1 MKKYLLLALFFISV
15 LKPVMADVYFVR
27 NTSETGSESI
37 GEALTLANPGDT
49 IIIDVSGTL
58 LLNNPLVI
66 DKGVTILGPSPK
78 HFVIDGGNISGVP
91 ALRINV
97 PAGETAV
104 LRGMKFVNYLSNVSM
119 LENLGNECRI
129 ERCVFKDNTTSFR
142 GGAIQNSG
150 NLVLN
155 AVSFTNN
162 SANGPGGG
170 ALFNNGQ
177 LAMQN
182 CSFHAND
189 TPNDGGAVLINGGT
203 TTIDLCT
210 FYRNQADQNGS
221 GLAVAGGAVELGHSI
236 FDNIGGFPPNYNVH
250 EGVSGL
256 ITSNGRNLMLD
267 GENVFDIED
276 IGSGGSDLVGGGYT
290 LGLRPAGVVTDG
302 YGMEWI
308 PITDNASSAISQ
320 GGFPTHPTDIRRAP
334 RIMSDLT
341 QYIADCGAVEYTP
354 FRVISNGVGAGNN
367 GTLEW
372 AVDQINSFSISPAY
386 ISFDLPGS
394 TTINNTVTYQL
405 DIDHVYIDGYTQP
418 GSAVPGPQDMTNAGV
433 AGAPTIFIQ
442 QAGGDAFLLPN
453 TCNDTWISGLTIN
466 GAQNA
471 IVCNA
476 PSCHFFG
483 NHIGIDINGNNII
496 GNNGIGILMGTVD
509 ATDFLI
515 GGYMAYERNVLSGNA
530 VNVVVET
537 GASSGDI
544 AKNFIG
550 IDAWG
555 MNAPT
560 GVVTATGVLLSQS
573 NDIFVEENVISS
585 LDIGVNYTG
594 TSNTGHCIGNYI
606 GTDGWGE
613 GNLPIT
619 NVGINLENQTSA
631 VQIGEEG
638 HGNLIGNCSGVAGV
652 LVFNCN
658 ANIPIQG
665 NRFGLSYNNTPIQNT
680 RAIYLS
686 GSSNIIIGGSGNGEG
701 NIIAGSS
708 GAGVYFENGSVSNTI
723 IHNLFGLDESGMSS
737 AGYENQHAIHL
748 LNSNDNLI
756 GVSGAPNFI
765 AASNAEGILI
775 DNSDGTDIEHNFI
788 GVNQM
793 GSPVFNF
800 DDGIQIVNSDDTQIG
815 LLGTIHNVIAN
826 NNGAGIGIIN
836 STNTTIENDSI
847 YDNTSHGVYVDQLSS
862 TQNSINHC
870 WIYNNGGLGVDLQNS
885 ANNDIP
891 NPTIL
896 GVSECSGITSL
907 RLTVPAPFSGNASF
921 EFYRIPNGQEDPSGF
936 GEGNEPL
943 FTTTSFT
950 ITGPWTNTFSIPG
963 LSTGDYVSVIM
974 TDASGNSSEF
984 SNHSIV
990 NAAPSITFSNGNV
1003 TCHGD
1008 NDGTCDATVSNGSG
1022 ELWWDWDLDGF
1033 GDQDDTEDMTG
1044 LFAGSY
1050 SYQYMDVAGCILSG
1064 TETIGEPTQ
1073 VLMGTAVPTDETCAG
1088 NSDGSIVIT
1097 GESGGTAPYTYSID
1111 GGGTTQASNVF
1122 TSLAA
1127 GSYLV
1132 SVVDATG
1139 CISDTVTVSINPGS
1153 SVSISG
1159 VVTSNYNGSDI
1170 SCNGSSD
1177 GEVTVTISGGIPPY
1191 TLSVNGTFFSNPTG
1205 SSEVVGGLA
1214 DGSHSFEIVDGN
1226 GCSFTDIVVVT
1237 EPSAV
1242 SHTFGGQSTVTCFG
1256 GSDGSLFITPFGGT
1270 GSYTY
1275 DWDYDGVG
1283 DFDDPQTPVGT
1294 LSAGNYN
1301 VVVQDANGCTDAGGP
1316 YTVFEPAAITIS
1328 PDAVTNP
1335 SCNGAV
1341 DGLISV
1347 TVTGGDGGPYTYD
1360 WDNDGTGDFDDV
1372 EDITSLGDGT
1382 YNLVAQDGNGCV
1394 STSYSYTL
1402 TEPSPITVDAGT
1414 PQTICETD
1422 NVSLSGMVT
1431 VAGGGIWSGGAG
1443 IFTPSASD
1451 LNAIY
1456 TPSAGEIS
1464 SGSVTLTLTSTGNG
1478 GCSPVNDNVV
1488 ITIESSPNAGS
1499 GSPITICNDDAV
1511 IDLTA
1516 QLAGQDAGGTWAD
1529 DDATGGLI
1537 GSNFDPTSVTPGTAT
1552 AYNFTYTVTGTV
1564 CPSASETV
1572 VVTVNPTPVFTVVT
1586 NDPTTCGAT
1595 DGEFVISG
1603 LAANTNY
1610 DVNIDGAGAS
1620 SYTSDGSGNIT
1631 IGGYSQG
1638 TYTGIDVVDGAGCSY
1653 SDASAFTLTDPTPPS
1668 VGISNSSNP
1677 TTCGGT
1683 DGTITISGLS
1693 PSTVYSDLS
1702 YDDGGGTVSLG
1713 TFTTNTSGEFVI
1725 TGLGE
1730 DNFSNFIVTQGACTG
1745 SDPGPIGLFDPAAP
1759 AIDSIAT
1766 VDPSCAGNA
1775 DGSITISVSGG
1786 GALEYSIDEGAFY
1799 QASSSFVS
1807 LPANQ
1812 YIIWVQDQVTGCVSA
1827 PDTVNLISPTPITA
1841 SFSTTDVSCFGNCD
1855 GQIIVTASGGTGTF
1869 TNYTWSPVPGAGQG
1883 TNMITSVCAGTYSV
1897 TIEDSNGC
1905 THTPSSETVNQP
1917 TQLLSTS
1924 SATAESCLGS
1934 NDGTLTLNV
1943 TGGTAGF
1950 TINWYSD
1957 PSYSTLI
1964 YTNPGVAGPNT
1975 VTNVV
1980 PGMYYPE
1987 VIDANGCMHYDGAAV
2002 VNTGQVLTLTI
2013 SATNESC
2020 FGAID
2025 GTAAVTN
2032 VSGGS
2037 GSYSYSWYDDPSLV
2051 TPIGGS
2057 AAIGSL
2063 GDDWYYVV
2071 VTDQSTSCSTV
2082 DSVEITSPPQLVYE
2096 TPTLIDP
2103 SCNGVADGAIQGS
2116 ASGGNPPYLISTD
2129 GGNSYPYGGLNAT
2142 GLLGGT
2148 YQVYIQDANG
2158 CVTGP
2163 HTEVLNDPAA
2173 ILLSVTATDIK
2184 CFGDG
2189 NGQIDISFSGGI
2201 PAYLTTIDNGTNQ
2214 NNIGS
2219 TTNDSYTGLGQGSY
2233 TVYIEDANG
2242 CISNDTTVTINE
2254 PADLTVTADT
2264 TGLCLPGLGEVEIT
2278 AGGGTATYL
2287 YSTNGVDYQTN
2298 NIIDTLFIGTYY
2310 AYVQDASG
2318 CIDSIQFT
2326 IDGYIPPSPT
2336 IVNTQ
2341 FCEGETYAVN
2351 ATGLGTLGWATDSLF
2366 TSPFFGNPGLY
2377 PTSTQNGDLI
2387 AVVAL
2392 DQGCLSLPTYDS
2404 FVIEENSL
2412 VMGPDQFVCP
2422 GDSVLISASV
2432 SAGSVSWTQDGTVST
2447 PLLTSTYV
2455 TPIND
2460 FTYYE
2465 VKNIVAG
2472 CTFIDSL
2479 LVTID
2484 LNNPDCGND
2493 IANAFSPDG
2502 DGVNDVWII
2511 DGIIDSPNNSVHIIN
2526 RWGDE
2531 VFSVNNYDN
2540 TTVYW
2545 DGRDMSGNDLSAGT
2559 YFYVIE
2565 YIDEGTSVSGWVQ
2578 IVR

>member
-1 MKKYLLLALFFISV
+1 MKKYLLLALFFICFSNFI
-15 LKPVMADVYFVR
+15 KAEVYFVR
-27 NTSETGSESI
+27 NTFETGSESI
-37 GEALTLANPGDT
+37 GEALSLSVDGDT

-58 LLNNPLVI
+58 VLNNPLVI
-66 DKGVTILGPSPK
+66 DKGLTILGPSPR
-78 HFVIDGGNISGVP
+78 HFTIDGANITGTP
-91 ALRINV
+91 AVRVNV
-97 PAGETAV
+97 PAGATAV
-104 LRGMKFVNYLSNVSM
+104 LNGIKFANYAGPISM
-119 LENLGNECRI
+119 LENIGDELKI
-129 ERCVFKDNTTSFR
+129 VSCVFKGNMSGST
-142 GGAIQNSG
+142 GGAISNSG
-150 NLVLN
+150 IMLLQ
-155 AVSFTNN
+155 AVSFSNN
-162 SANGPGGG
+162 SASTGGG
-170 ALFNNGQ
+170 AIHSTGQ
-177 LAMQN
+177 TTMQN
-182 CSFHAND
+182 CSFHFNN
-189 TPNDGGAVLINGGT
+189 TPNDGGAVLIQGGVAQ
-203 TTIDLCT
+203 IELST
-210 FYRNQADQNGS
+210 FYQNQADQNGS
-221 GLAVAGGAVELGHSI
+221 GLAVEGGSVELGHSI
-236 FDNIGGFPPNYNVH
+236 FDNTGGFPPNYNVH
-250 EGVSGL
+250 EGAPGL

-267 GENVFDIED
+267 GENVQDIQD
-276 IGSGGSDLVGGGYT
+276 VGGGGSDLVGGIYN
-290 LGLRPAGVVTDG
+290 LGLRPSGVVVDG

-308 PITDNASSAISQ
+308 PITDNSSSAISQ

-354 FRVISNGVGAGNN
+354 FRVISNGIGAGNN

-372 AVDQINSFSISPAY
+372 AVDQVNAFSISPAY

-433 AGAPTIFIQ
+433 AGAPTVFIFQ
-442 QAGGDAFLLPN
+442 SGGDAFLLPN

-515 GGYMAYERNVLSGNA
+515 GGYMAHERNVLSGNA

-555 MNAPT
+555 MSAPT
-560 GVVTATGVLLSQS
+560 GVVVATGVLLSQS

-631 VQIGEEG
+631 VQIGEES

-652 LVFNCN
+652 FVFNCN

-748 LNSNDNLI
+748 LNSNNNLI

-800 DDGIQIVNSDDTQIG
+800 DDGIQVVNSDDTQIG
-815 LLGTIHNVIAN
+815 ILGTTHNVIAN
-826 NNGAGIGIIN
+826 NSGAGIGIVN

-847 YDNTSHGVYVDQLSS
+847 FNNTSHGVHVDQVGS
-862 TQNSINHC
+862 TQNSVNHC
-870 WIYNNGGLGVDLQNS
+870 WIYNNGGLGIDLQNV
-885 ANNDIP
+885 ANIDIP
-891 NPTIL
+891 APTIN
-896 GVSECSGITSL
+896 GASVCSAVTSL
-907 RLTVPAPFSGNASF
+907 RLTVPAGFTGNASF
-921 EFYRIPNGQEDPSGF
+921 EFYRIPNGSEDPSGF

-950 ITGPWTNTFSIPG
+950 IAGPWSNNFNVTG
-963 LSTGDYVSVIM
+963 LSAGDFVSVIM
-974 TDASGNSSEF
+974 TDVNGNSSEF
-984 SNHSIV
+984 SNHIEVQGQPAIS
-990 NAAPSITFSNGNV
+990 FSNGNV
-1003 TCHGD
+1003 TCHGG
-1008 NDGTCDATVSNGSG
+1008 NDGTCDATVSGGSG
-1022 ELWWDWDLDGF
+1022 ELWWDWDVDGV
-1033 GDQDDTEDMTG
+1033 GDQDDTEDMASLT
-1044 LFAGSY
+1044 AGSY
-1050 SYQYMDVAGCILSG
+1050 AYQYMDNAGCMLSG
-1064 TETIGEPTQ
+1064 TETITEPTQ
-1073 VLMGTAVPTDETCAG
+1073 VLMGTAVPTDETCTG
-1088 NSDGSIVIT
+1088 NSDGTITIT
-1097 GESGGTAPYTYSID
+1097 GESGGISPYTYSID
-1111 GGGTTQASNVF
+1111 GGGSSQGSNIF

-1132 SVVDATG
+1132 TVIDAVG
-1139 CISDTVTVSINPGS
+1139 CISDTVNVTINPAS
-1153 SVSISG
+1153 SVTISG
-1159 VVTSNYNGSDI
+1159 AVTSNYNGSEI
-1170 SCNGSSD
+1170 SCNGLTD
-1177 GEVTVTISGGIPPY
+1177 GEVTVTISGGILPY
-1191 TLSVNGTFFSNPTG
+1191 TLNVNGSFYSNPTG
-1205 SSEVVGGLA
+1205 TSEVVTGLG
-1214 DGSHSFEIVDGN
+1214 DGPHSFEIIDGN
-1226 GCSFTDIVVVT
+1226 GCSNTDVVVVT

-1242 SHTFGGQSTVTCFG
+1242 SHTFGGQSTVSCFG
-1256 GSDGSLFITPFGGT
+1256 GSDGSLVITPLGGT

-1275 DWDYDGVG
+1275 DWDYDGTG
-1283 DFDDPQTPVGT
+1283 DFDDPQTPIGI

-1301 VVVQDANGCTDAGGP
+1301 VVIQDANGCSDTGGP
-1316 YTVFEPAAITIS
+1316 YTVNQPPAITIT
-1328 PDAVTNP
+1328 PDALTNP

-1341 DGLISV
+1341 DGSISV
-1347 TVTGGDGGPYTYD
+1347 TVVGGDGGPYTYD

-1372 EDITSLGDGT
+1372 EDITSLGDGS
-1382 YNLVAQDGNGCV
+1382 YNLVAQDGNGCL
-1394 STSYSYTL
+1394 STSYNYTL
-1402 TEPSPITVDAGT
+1402 TEPAPITVDAGVA
-1414 PQTICETD
+1414 QTICEGD
-1422 NVSLSGMVT
+1422 NVTLAGAVT
-1431 VAGGGIWSGGAG
+1431 VATGGVWSGGTG
-1443 IFTPSASD
+1443 VFSPSATT
-1451 LNAIY
+1451 LNATY
-1456 TPSAGEIS
+1456 TPSAGDIAA
-1464 SGSVTLTLTSTGNG
+1464 GTVTLTLQTTGNG
-1478 GCSPVNDNVV
+1478 SCPAQTDDM
-1488 ITIESSPNAGS
+1488 ILTIESQPDAGTPA
-1499 GSPITICNDDAV
+1499 PITVCNTDGGV
-1511 IDLTA
+1511 NLDL
-1516 QLAGQDAGGTWAD
+1516 QLSGQDGGGTWD
-1529 DDATGGLI
+1529 DVNTTGALAGNVFSPT
-1537 GSNFDPTSVTPGTAT
+1537 GVTVSSPTNF
-1552 AYNFTYTVTGTV
+1552 NFSYIVTGSV
-1564 CPSASETV
+1564 CSNDTATV
-1572 VVTVNPTPVFTVVT
+1572 VVTVNPTPVFTVST
-1586 NDPTTCGAT
+1586 NDPSTCGAN
-1595 DGEFVISG
+1595 DGSFVLSG
-1603 LAANTNY
+1603 LQGNTTY
-1610 DVNIDGAGAS
+1610 DVNIDGAGAAS
-1620 SYTSDGSGNIT
+1620 HTSDATGNIT
-1631 IGGYSQG
+1631 VGGYGQG
-1638 TYTGIDVVDGAGCSY
+1638 TYTGIDVVDAFGCSY
-1653 SDASAFTLTDPTPPS
+1653 SDAAAFTLTDPAPPS
-1668 VGISNSSNP
+1668 FGISNSTDP

-1683 DGTITISGLS
+1683 DGTITISGLA
-1693 PSTVYSDLS
+1693 PSTSYDDLS

-1713 TFTTNTSGEFVI
+1713 AITTNAAGEFVI
-1725 TGLGE
+1725 TGLGN
-1730 DNFSNFIVTQGACTG
+1730 DVFSNFVVTQGGCTG
-1745 SDPGPIGLFDPAAP
+1745 NDPGPIGLFNPP
-1759 AIDSIAT
+1759 LPTIDSVT
-1766 VDPSCAGNA
+1766 DVDPSCAGNA
-1775 DGSITISVSGG
+1775 DGSITISASGG

-1799 QASSSFVS
+1799 QASGSFVS

-1812 YIIWVQDQVTGCVSA
+1812 YIIWVQDQVTGCVSL

-1841 SFSTTDVSCFGNCD
+1841 TFTTTDVSCFGNCD
-1855 GQIIVTASGGTGTF
+1855 GQIQVTASGGTGTF
-1869 TNYTWSPVPGAGQG
+1869 TNYTWTPIPGAGQG
-1883 TNMITSVCAGTYSV
+1883 TNTITSLCAGTYSV

-1924 SATAESCLGS
+1924 SATAESCLGA
-1934 NDGTLTLNV
+1934 NDGTLTLDV
-1943 TGGTAGF
+1943 SGGTSGF

-1957 PSYSTLI
+1957 VAYTTLV
-1964 YTNPGVAGPNT
+1964 YTNAGVAGPNT
-1975 VTNVV
+1975 VTSVV

-1987 VIDANGCMHYDGAAV
+1987 VIDANGCIHYAGPAV
-2002 VNTGQVLTLTI
+2002 VNTGQVITVTI
-2013 SATNESC
+2013 TPSNESC
-2020 FGAID
+2020 FGAFD

-2037 GSYSYSWYDDPSLV
+2037 GSYSYSWYDDASLV

-2063 GDDWYYVV
+2063 GADWYYVI
-2071 VTDQSTSCSTV
+2071 VTDQATSCSTV

-2103 SCNGVADGAIQGS
+2103 SCNGIADGAIQGA

-2142 GLLGGT
+2142 GLAGGS
-2148 YQVYIQDANG
+2148 YQIYIQDANG
-2158 CVTGP
+2158 CVSGP
-2163 HTEVLNDPAA
+2163 HTEVLIDPAP

-2189 NGQIDISFSGGI
+2189 NGQIDISFSGGV

-2219 TTNDSYTGLGQGSY
+2219 TTNDTYTGLGQGSY
-2233 TVYIEDANG
+2233 TVFIEDANG
-2242 CISNDTTVTINE
+2242 CLSADTTVTVNE
-2254 PADLTVTADT
+2254 PADLTITADT
-2264 TGLCLPGLGEVEIT
+2264 TGLCLPSLGELDIV
-2278 AGGGTATYL
+2278 AGGGTPSYV
-2287 YSTNGVDYQTN
+2287 YSTNGIDYQSSAN
-2298 NIIDTLFIGTYY
+2298 FDTLLMGTYY

-2318 CIDSIQFT
+2318 CIDSVQFT
-2326 IDGYIPPSPT
+2326 IAGYIPPSPS
-2336 IVNTQ
+2336 ILNNQ
-2341 FCEGETYAVN
+2341 FCEGEPYEVN
-2351 ATGLGTLGWATDSLF
+2351 GNGVGTLVWSTDSLF
-2366 TSPFFGNPGLY
+2366 SSQFTGNPGIF
-2377 PTSTQNGDLI
+2377 PVGMQDGDLI
-2387 AVVAL
+2387 ALAAL
-2392 DQGCLSLPTYDS
+2392 DQGCFSLPTYETII
-2404 FVIEENSL
+2404 IETSSM
-2412 VMGPDQFVCP
+2412 VMGPDQVVCP
-2422 GDSVLISASV
+2422 GDSVMISASI
-2432 SAGSVSWTQDGTVST
+2432 SAGTFLWTQDGTIADPS
-2447 PLLTSTYV
+2447 LTSIYV
-2455 TPIND
+2455 TSTSD

-2465 VKNIVAG
+2465 AKNTIG
-2472 CTFIDSL
+2472 TCTFIDSV

-2484 LNNPDCGND
+2484 VNNPDCGNS

-2502 DGVNDVWII
+2502 DGVNDIWVI
-2511 DGIIDSPNNSVHIIN
+2511 DGIIDSPNNAVHIIN

-2531 VFSVNNYDN
+2531 VFSVSNYDN
-2540 TTVYW
+2540 TSVYW
-2545 DGRDMSGNDLSAGT
+2545 DGKDMSGNDLSAGT

-2565 YIDEGTSVSGWVQ
+2565 YIDEGSSVSGWVQ